1 MRFQRHYKHLR
12 EELAKLTVPPGLEDL
27 ETPFS
32 ATCATQDSSAPLAS
46 PICVPDQ
53 QNQDMEVD
61 MDQLIKKIVSEAF
74 E

>member
-1 MRFQRHYKHLR
+1 MYFQRHYKNLR
-12 EELAKLTVPPGLEDL
+12 EELAKLAVPPGLEDL

-32 ATCATQDSSAPLAS
+32 ATCTTRDSSASLAS
-46 PICVPDQ
+46 PPPICDQ

-61 MDQLIKKIVSEAF
+61 MDQLIKKIVSEGC